1 MARVDDV
8 VINVEIKTPDL
19 EKLLAFGD
27 AVARLNRELSE
38 LAAKVDGR
46 MTKEGWELEEGW
58 KSDR

>member
-1 MARVDDV
+1 MARADDIV
-8 VINVEIKTPDL
+8 VNVEIKTPDL
-19 EKLLAFGD
+19 DKFLAVGD

-46 MTKEGWELEEGW
+46 MTKDGWELEEGW